1 MTIVYDDKDLVSA
14 YKQKKKIWYIYLAV
28 AVVYVALCV
37 TCLVLYIG
45 TPFEAPEQNIYKWT
59 VWVASCLFVIFSFVY
74 LTIKYQRIR
83 KYYKLVSYLS
93 VGLKSVNNSIFL
105 RYESPEIKDS
115 VDYYVLVVSE
125 WSKKKIRIYGQKNL
139 LRQRKTFARIQV
151 R

>member
-59 VWVASCLFVIFSFVY
+59 VWVASCLIVIFSFVY

-125 WSKKKIRIYGQKNL
+125 WSKKKSEYMDRKIY
-139 LRQRKTFARIQV
+139 
-151 R
+151 